1 MLSPFYVSAEVPNL
15 SRETG
20 ITQDQCQG
28 VVLGLAIGD
37 ALGWPTEFLALS
49 RIKTQ
54 YGPAGITDLP
64 APVAAFTDD
73 TQMSL
78 AIAEALIDAGQY
90 DLETL
95 MQQVSVRFVEWL
107 DSPENSKAPGN
118 ACLEGVRRLKQGF
131 PWRASGSV
139 HSKGCGSAMRSA
151 PIGLYYHDDPDRL
164 RAVAIAAGT
173 ATHNHPTA
181 NAGSVATAYLVKM
194 ALDRDIPAECLIS
207 DLIERLLS
215 FCGDLSQEFNAA
227 IRKVPTVMHLEPE
240 SALDKLGQG
249 WIAEEAVALA
259 LYCFLRTPHDYR
271 ATVTRAANSNGDS
284 DSIACIAGA
293 ISGAWNGIQGVPPEW
308 VQRIENRE
316 YLFRTADRLWAA
328 SRGE

>member
-1 MLSPFYVSAEVPNL
+1 MSVRGFDLL
-15 SRETG
+15 RETG
-20 ITQDQCQG
+20 ITQDKCRG
-28 VVLGLAIGD
+28 VILGLAIGD

-49 RIKTQ
+49 RIKAQ

-64 APVAAFTDD
+64 ASEAEFTDD

-95 MQQVSVRFVEWL
+95 MRQVSLRFIEWL
-107 DSPENSKAPGN
+107 DSPENNKAPGN
-118 ACLEGVRRLKQGF
+118 ACLEGARRLKQGI
-131 PWRASGSV
+131 PWRASGSI
-139 HSKGCGSAMRSA
+139 HSKGCGPAMRSA
-151 PIGLYYHDDPDRL
+151 PIGLYYHDDPARL
-164 RAVAIAAGT
+164 REVAIAAGT

-181 NAGSVATAYLVKM
+181 NAGSVATAYLVKL
-194 ALDRDIPAECLIS
+194 ALDRDIPAERLTS
-207 DLIERLLS
+207 DMIEKLLS

-227 IRKVPTVMHLEPE
+227 ILKVATVMHLEPE

-259 LYCFLRTPHDYR
+259 LYCFLRTPDDYR

-293 ISGAWNGIQGVPPEW
+293 ISGAWNGIQGVPPDW
-308 VQRIENRE
+308 VQRIEKRE

-328 SRGE
+328 SEGK